1 MGGARSVG
9 AVRRVAQFNAS
20 LPVDRCACSI
30 AGMSH
35 APQTAPV
42 APMQVRPA
50 HLPYVSALDAR
61 PLDQIDLVV
70 IHCTEL
76 PDLATAREFG
86 ETVRYTAGTGNSG
99 HWYIDRDGTIQEWV
113 PPERIAHQV
122 RGWNPRSV
130 GIELVN
136 IGRYPH
142 WLHAGHQAMDV
153 PYPEAQIAALV
164 ALLRDLQTRLPAL
177 RFIAGHEDLD
187 TEQVPAEDVPGALV
201 ARKRDPGPL
210 FPWDVVLTQ
219 VGLERLIP

>member
-1 MGGARSVG
+1 
-9 AVRRVAQFNAS
+9 
-20 LPVDRCACSI
+20 
-30 AGMSH
+30 MSH
-35 APQTAPV
+35 ASQTAPV
-42 APMQVRPA
+42 APLQVRLA

-76 PDLATAREFG
+76 PDLAMAREFG
-86 ETVRYTAGTGNSG
+86 ETARYASATGNSG
-99 HWYIDRDGTIQEWV
+99 HWYIDRDGATQEWV

-122 RGWNPRSV
+122 RGWNRRSV

-142 WLHAGHQAMDV
+142 WLHAGHQAMEV
-153 PYPEAQIAALV
+153 PYPDVQVAALV
-164 ALLRDLQTRLPAL
+164 ALLQELRTRLPAL

-187 TEQVPAEDVPGALV
+187 TEQVPAEDDPAVRV

-210 FPWDVVLTQ
+210 FPWEAVLQQ
-219 VGLERLIP
+219 VALERLRPPR